1 MKRTM
6 WPSTSYPRLN
16 VGASSASAYRRRSAA
31 ERGKEYTRSSLGRR
45 RMASHSACALS
56 NPSPAPPSASSCGSR
71 SGQPGSR
78 PPVSSAEHC
87 AASVRWP
94 YSSRSS
100 PSTPSS
106 AGKGVRRDRTAA
118 ASHAILAFMVFS
130 SLVASVIEFSPT
142 VPSAVDA
149 AYVPSTT
156 HAVSFAHSD
165 HDRRSVDPRGRP
177 IRAAASRKSAKT
189 RFQYPRGAIASGA
202 CALRG
207 PIRGAVPSS
216 PAPRASR
223 VSYARRR
230 NDVSAQPHARSPP

>member
-1 MKRTM
+1 MAVLVALV
-6 WPSTSYPRLN
+6 P
-16 VGASSASAYRRRSAA
+16 VHAV
-31 ERGKEYTRSSLGRR
+31 ERGQGGE
-45 RMASHSACALS
+45 A
-56 NPSPAPPSASSCGSR
+56 
-71 SGQPGSR
+71 R
-78 PPVSSAEHC
+78 PD
-87 AASVRWP
+87 R
-94 YSSRSS
+94 
-100 PSTPSS
+100 
-106 AGKGVRRDRTAA
+106 GGVP
-118 ASHAILAFMVFS
+118 AILAFMVFS

-207 PIRGAVPSS
+207 PHPRSRPVVTGA
-216 PAPRASR
+216 
-223 VSYARRR
+223 ARLT
-230 NDVSAQPHARSPP
+230 S